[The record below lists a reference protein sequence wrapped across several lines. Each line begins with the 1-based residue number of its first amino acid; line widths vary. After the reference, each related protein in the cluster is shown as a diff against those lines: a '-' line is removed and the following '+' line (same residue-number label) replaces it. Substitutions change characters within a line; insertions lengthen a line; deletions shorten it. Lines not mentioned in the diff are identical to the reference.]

1 MTFTFKWGKE
11 QKPLG
16 SMLIGTSPEFDLALY
31 TSCILAR

>member
-1 MTFTFKWGKE
+1 MTFTFKWGEE